1 MISFFR
7 DFLNGPIYIIAV
19 IICIILIMAIIG
31 FIMERKKL
39 EKEEQEKKV
48 TIDVATQVERVMP
61 TIQPAVTPVEPVVT
75 KVEPVITREVVLNG
89 NIENSQTIPNPLTN
103 PETEL
108 KRDTTFTLNSNDVK
122 VEEVVV
128 ANNNAN
134 NMVESKVE
142 DVANVIDFGST
153 EDIKIENL

>member
-134 NMVESKVE
+134 NMVESK
-142 DVANVIDFGST
+142 DLST
-153 EDIKIENL
+153 